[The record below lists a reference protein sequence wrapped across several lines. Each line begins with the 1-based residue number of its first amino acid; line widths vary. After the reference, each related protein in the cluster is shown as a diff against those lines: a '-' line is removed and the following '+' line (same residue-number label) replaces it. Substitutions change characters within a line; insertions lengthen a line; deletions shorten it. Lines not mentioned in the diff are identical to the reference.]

1 MRSAEPGVHSAA
13 FLMHILYLDDAGS
26 PKNAAERHFVLA
38 GVSVFER
45 QTFYLETELD
55 KLAATLDHPEPKK
68 LEFHGNQILAGRGY
82 WRKFPQSRRRTV
94 LLDALACVRRL
105 YGQWALF
112 GVVVDKA
119 AVSPEDPV
127 EYAFEEIASR
137 FDKTLRRMHLD
148 GNSQRGLIVFDKSTM
163 ETRIQALTTEFRF
176 SGHRNGKLHNLAD
189 VPFFVDSAA
198 SRLVQFADL
207 VSYAL
212 WRRYEKDDSE
222 FYDVIDGMFAAE
234 GGVTHGLLV
243 KRQD

>member
-1 MRSAEPGVHSAA
+1 M
-13 FLMHILYLDDAGS
+13 
-26 PKNAAERHFVLA
+26 
-38 GVSVFER
+38 
-45 QTFYLETELD
+45 
-55 KLAATLDHPEPKK
+55 
-68 LEFHGNQILAGRGY
+68 
-82 WRKFPQSRRRTV
+82 
-94 LLDALACVRRL
+94 DALACVRRL